1 MRFLNWN
8 QKKVQN
14 LTPWEIW
21 MFVAGRVF
29 MSFGIG
35 VLAMKYYPQMV
46 SWSGIPTL
54 VFGII
59 LLAFAARGL
68 TRKSPPSN

>member
-8 QKKVQN
+8 HQKVQN

-21 MFVAGRVF
+21 MFIAGRVF

-35 VLAMKYYPQMV
+35 VLAMIYFPDIAEWLAV
-46 SWSGIPTL
+46 PSIFIGL
-54 VFGII
+54 I
-59 LLAFAARGL
+59 LLIFAARGL
-68 TRKSPPSN
+68 FRRPNSN

>member
-21 MFVAGRVF
+21 MFIAGRVF
-29 MSFGIG
+29 ASFGIG
-35 VLAMKYYPQMV
+35 VLAMTYFPQTV
-46 SWSGIPTL
+46 SWFGIPTL
-54 VFGII
+54 VLGLI
-59 LLAFAARGL
+59 LLAIAAKGL
-68 TRKSPPSN
+68 ARKSPPSN

>member
-8 QKKVQN
+8 HKKVQN

-21 MFVAGRVF
+21 MFIAGRVF

-35 VLAMKYYPQMV
+35 VLAMRFYPQSV
-46 SWSGIPTL
+46 SWSGFSTFIL
-54 VFGII
+54 GIV
-59 LLAFAARGL
+59 LLGMATKGL
-68 TRKSPPSN
+68 LRKSPPSD